1 MWCDCVL
8 LFTEIDILYFT
19 LHVQMIW
26 VFISEIIDICY
37 VCDYLNDQASEE
49 KSIFYLLIWLT
60 EK

>member
-8 LFTEIDILYFT
+8 FVHWDWHFVFHTTCTNDMGVYFGNNW
-19 LHVQMIW
+19 H
-26 VFISEIIDICY
+26 

-49 KSIFYLLIWLT
+49 KSILYLLIWLT